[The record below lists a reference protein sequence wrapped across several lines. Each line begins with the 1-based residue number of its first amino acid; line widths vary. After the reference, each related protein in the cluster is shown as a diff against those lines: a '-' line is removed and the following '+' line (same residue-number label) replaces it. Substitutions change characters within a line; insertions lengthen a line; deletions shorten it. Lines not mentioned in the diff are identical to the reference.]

1 MSRGS
6 PWPFCPKSLDFP
18 TAPQFHIGR
27 LSTAPRPCTAMR
39 SGPNGSM
46 IRWPGLEWPLTRLTG
61 AQPSWP
67 SDTVWPIRKVE
78 KDREN
83 VRKRCERKMNKKMQ
97 EFRFSA
103 GFRLWWRLFLN
114 NLPQT
119 HCKGTGGETLRPS
132 QNADCQNWRAT
143 KRTVPKSSSA
153 AATDRYLARAAQDP
167 TSHNFRNAMSF
178 IPSIPKA
185 KETWKQFAPVVLWYI
200 VMFFSLLVR
209 WYICCWT
216 MSHPFS
222 FFFLS
227 LRMSL
232 QKRTLRPGLVLWY
245 VCDLEHPRSIGSKS
259 T

>member
-1 MSRGS
+1 
-6 PWPFCPKSLDFP
+6 
-18 TAPQFHIGR
+18 
-27 LSTAPRPCTAMR
+27 
-39 SGPNGSM
+39 M

-67 SDTVWPIRKVE
+67 SDLIKLE
-78 KDREN
+78 KDL
-83 VRKRCERKMNKKMQ
+83 RKMEKNVKKMWYEKLSKNAIQ
-97 EFRFSA
+97 VFCRISFVMAS
-103 GFRLWWRLFLN
+103 FFLN

-167 TSHNFRNAMSF
+167 TSHNFCNAMSF

-185 KETWKQFAPVVLWYI
+185 KETWKQFTPVVMWYI

-216 MSHPFS
+216 MSHLFS
-222 FFFLS
+222 FFFLA
-227 LRMSL
+227 
-232 QKRTLRPGLVLWY
+232 
-245 VCDLEHPRSIGSKS
+245 
-259 T
+259 